1 MATFIDKGTEFTLTI
16 LPLKIFSKR
25 DSARIEICIKN
36 EYVSYRQVYENIIR
50 TELEEGIFKMFR
62 LLAGAYKKE
71 YNVAFENT
79 GIALDLCPYTENG
92 GEVSR
97 QRRRENDCVA
107 AMHLLLKSRDNKC
120 FFGGVYSFVLH
131 REELEKFARELRA
144 EFEEAYRSLNKGKGK
159 YLFVGVSPEGF
170 SGCNYWYLDPT
181 KTVRA
186 GDSVWVRMG
195 KHNTEQIAYVDS
207 VRYYDEDNAPYD
219 PQTVKRILKKA
230 EE

>member
-1 MATFIDKGTEFTLTI
+1 MARFIQEGTELTVTV

-25 DSARIEICIKN
+25 DTARIEICIKN
-36 EYVSYRQVYENIIR
+36 EYVSYRQVYENILR
-50 TELEEGIFKMFR
+50 SEFEEGIFKMFR

-71 YNVAFENT
+71 HNVTLENAR
-79 GIALDLCPYTENG
+79 ISMDLYPYTENG

-97 QRRRENDCVA
+97 RRRREEDCRA
-107 AMHLLLKSRDNKC
+107 AICLLLKSGDNKR
-120 FFGGVYSFVLH
+120 FLGGVYSFLLH
-131 REELEKFARELRA
+131 REELEKFAQELRA
-144 EFEEAYRSLNKGKGK
+144 EFEEVYRSLNKGKGK

-181 KTVRA
+181 KAVRA
-186 GDSVWVRMG
+186 GDRVWVRMG
-195 KHNTEQIAYVDS
+195 KHNTEQIAYVDG

-219 PQTVKRILKKA
+219 PQTVKRILRKA